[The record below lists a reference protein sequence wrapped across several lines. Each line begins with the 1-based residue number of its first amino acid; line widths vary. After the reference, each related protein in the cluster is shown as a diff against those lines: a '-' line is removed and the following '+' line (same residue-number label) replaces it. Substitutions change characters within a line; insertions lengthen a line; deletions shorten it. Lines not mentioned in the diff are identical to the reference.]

1 MRRWDL
7 LAAAVIGI
15 LAGAG
20 SAFAVLANGEMIG
33 SVRQGE
39 WLGNR
44 NAGSTAADPYTRAV
58 IARTGLLALSREE
71 TIYFTAYEDAPGQTL
86 RENCSYELSGGPLP
100 ARWWSVT
107 IYAPD
112 NYLPVNGDEAQSV
125 DATRIG
131 DAGAWTAR
139 VSPTRDVAAN
149 WISSRNAGD
158 FSLTLRL
165 YHPSPEARASAASI
179 PFPRIRRLDCK
190 GAA

>member
-1 MRRWDL
+1 M
-7 LAAAVIGI
+7 VGV

-20 SAFAVLANGEMIG
+20 SAFALLANGQMIG
-33 SVRQGE
+33 SVRNGE

-58 IARTGLLALSREE
+58 IARTGLLALSRQE
-71 TIYFTAYEDAPGQTL
+71 TIYFTAYEDASGRRLSERCT
-86 RENCSYELSGGPLP
+86 YELSGGRLP

-112 NYLPVNGDEAQSV
+112 NYLPVNGDDAQSV
-125 DATRIG
+125 DATHLG
-131 DAGAWTAR
+131 NTGPWTAR
-139 VSPTRDVAAN
+139 VAPVRDGVAH

-165 YHPSPEARASAASI
+165 YHPGEAARSSAATI
-179 PFPRIRRLDCK
+179 PFPQIRRLSCGK
-190 GAA
+190 EAS